1 MATKGLGNETL
12 VTPFCVPIQYWW
24 KLVVVSDAL
33 PWKTS

>member
-12 VTPFCVPIQYWW
+12 VTSILRSIQYWW